1 MENSVKDTTKKKKRI
16 SWRRITAYVMS
27 VILLVVAAGAGAVA
41 AVYKVGMSRM
51 NTVAE
56 EDSLKSA
63 NVSEEDLIYDQD
75 VINILL
81 LGADKR
87 ESESAI
93 GRSDSI
99 MIATMDIKNG
109 ALKLTTLMRDM
120 YIEIPGHGMNKFNA
134 AYAFGGPKL
143 TYETIANTFDI
154 KLDGYVV
161 VDMKIF
167 RDVVD
172 QIGGVEMNLTE
183 EEATYLQSVYK
194 TSKHGETEVTAGMNT
209 LTGYQALAYSRIR
222 QDVTG
227 DFGRTDRQR
236 KVLMSIYDKVMD
248 LSIPD
253 LMNLAFDALGDI
265 TTDLDEAHVRSLLT
279 SLISMGKVE
288 IEQHRLP
295 LEYTY
300 DTGRSEVG
308 WVIYPDYE
316 TNKAALQYFLFGI
329 GEDPNVT
336 EEFNQGNESFITYDP
351 PEKLEGGSTY

>member
-1 MENSVKDTTKKKKRI
+1 MEGKKKI
-16 SWRRITAYVMS
+16 SWKKIVAGVMAC
-27 VILLVVAAGAGAVA
+27 ILLLISAAAGAVTAI
-41 AVYKVGMSRM
+41 YKVGMGRM
-51 NTVAE
+51 NTVSE
-56 EDSLKSA
+56 EESLKSA
-63 NVSEEDLIYDQD
+63 NVIESELAYDQD

-81 LGADKR
+81 IGADKR

-93 GRSDSI
+93 GRSDST
-99 MIATMDIKNG
+99 MIATMDVKNG
-109 ALKLTTLMRDM
+109 KLKLTTLMRDM

-143 TYETIANTFDI
+143 TYETLANSFDI

-172 QIGGVEMNLTE
+172 QIGGVEMELTE
-183 EEATYLQSVYK
+183 QEALYLQSAYA
-194 TSKHGETEVTAGMNT
+194 TSKHGETEVVAGLNT

-236 KVLMSIYDKVMD
+236 KVLMSIYEKVMSLPLTD
-248 LSIPD
+248 LT
-253 LMNLAFDALGDI
+253 NLVFNSLEKV
-265 TTDLDEAHVRSLLT
+265 TTDLDEARVRSLLT
-279 SLISMGKVE
+279 KVIQMGTVE
-288 IEQHRLP
+288 IEQHRIP
-295 LEYTY
+295 LEGTY
-300 DTGRSEVG
+300 DTGRNSVG

-329 GEDPNVT
+329 GEEPQAS
-336 EEFNQGNESFITYDP
+336 EEFNQGNESFVTYDP

>member
-1 MENSVKDTTKKKKRI
+1 MENSADNSMKKKKL
-16 SWRRITAYVMS
+16 SWKKVTAGVMAC
-27 VILLVVAAGAGAVA
+27 ILLIVAAGAGAVA
-41 AVYKVGMSRM
+41 AIYKVGMSRM
-51 NTVAE
+51 NTVSE
-56 EDSLKSA
+56 EEALKSA
-63 NVSEEDLIYDQD
+63 NIVEEDLVYDQD

-87 ESESAI
+87 ESEAAI

-143 TYETIANTFDI
+143 TYETIANSFDI

-183 EEATYLQSVYK
+183 EEALYLQSAYA
-194 TSKHGETEVTAGMNT
+194 TSSHGETAVKAGMNT

-236 KVLMSIYDKVMD
+236 KVLMSIYEKVME
-248 LSIPD
+248 LPITE
-253 LMNLAFDALGDI
+253 MTNLVFDALGDI

-279 SLISMGKVE
+279 SLIKMGTVE
-288 IEQHRLP
+288 IEQHRIP
-295 LEYTY
+295 LEGTY
-300 DTGRSEVG
+300 DTGRADVG

-329 GEDPNVT
+329 GEDPEVT